1 MFIKSSERENSTQ
14 EIWGKEDLTK
24 KEDIK
29 KKKRK
34 TFYLNQGI
42 LHFGK
47 LLQGSEIM
55 GIKCQYRAQDIKN
68 A

>member
-29 KKKRK
+29 KK
-34 TFYLNQGI
+34 TQFSTLA
-42 LHFGK
+42 
-47 LLQGSEIM
+47 
-55 GIKCQYRAQDIKN
+55 QY
-68 A
+68 